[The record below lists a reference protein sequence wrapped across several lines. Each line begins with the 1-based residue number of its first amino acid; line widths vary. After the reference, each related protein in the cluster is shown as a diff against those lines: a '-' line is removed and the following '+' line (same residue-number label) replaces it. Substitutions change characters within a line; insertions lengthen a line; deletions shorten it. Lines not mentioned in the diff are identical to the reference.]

1 MRQSS
6 HLRTALPG
14 LLAALFAAAPALA
27 RPPSAQQRYRVT
39 QEENFRRDP
48 APDAVRLATVP
59 QDVVLTGASEQNGWI
74 EVTIDGWIWEASLAP
89 TSREGYDRV
98 VSSSGGEN
106 LRSQPN
112 GSVVA
117 RVANGCLLGEIDSR
131 TGWVQVRRTG
141 WIWAASLEPIDAAA
155 ATSATTSRGERGRAT
170 PARNPAPPAGVG
182 LDRAVTA
189 RAAPLH
195 RAPDGDS
202 TGVLAAAAAV
212 RILARSGDWVR
223 IQTEG
228 WVRESDLKPS
238 DADVLV
244 GVSAAE
250 VRSRPVEFEG
260 QLVQWTLQFIA
271 VQAADE
277 LRQDIPPGRRYMLAR
292 GPLPEAG
299 FVYVLLNEAQ
309 IAEVERLAPLAEL
322 VIIGRVRVGRS
333 RYLGNP
339 ILELV
344 DLAVRQP

>member
-1 MRQSS
+1 V
-6 HLRTALPG
+6 
-14 LLAALFAAAPALA
+14 LFVAAPALV
-27 RPPSAQQRYRVT
+27 RPLAAQQRYRVT

-48 APDAVRLATVP
+48 APDAVRLATVTEG
-59 QDVVLTGASEQNGWI
+59 VELTGTAGQSGWV
-74 EVTIDGWIWEASLAP
+74 EVTLAGWMWGASLAP
-89 TSREGYDRV
+89 TSREGHNRV
-98 VSSSGGEN
+98 VSASGGEN
-106 LRSQPN
+106 LRSEPN
-112 GSVVA
+112 GPVLA
-117 RVANGCLLGEIDSR
+117 RLANGCLLTEVDSR
-131 TGWVQVRRTG
+131 PGWIQVRRTG
-141 WIWAASLEPIDAAA
+141 WMWAASLERIDTAAA
-155 ATSATTSRGERGRAT
+155 GTRGGRAS
-170 PARNPAPPAGVG
+170 AAPPPRNRAPTAGVG
-182 LDRAVTA
+182 LDRAVTS

-202 TGVLAAAAAV
+202 TGVLAADAPV

-250 VRSRPVEFEG
+250 VRSRPAEFEG

-271 VQAADE
+271 VQSADE
-277 LRQDIPPGRRYMLAR
+277 LRQEMPPGRQYMLAR

-309 IAEVERLAPLAEL
+309 VAEIERLPPLAEL
-322 VIIGRVRVGRS
+322 VIIGQVRVGRS